1 MFYQNIRT
9 TALLLLLPLAI
20 HAQTY
25 VEGIKSIDRE
35 QYRTA
40 QQYFR
45 GQEKSDTKNASIHRY
60 FQGLCLVYLNQQ
72 DSAKAIFKQGMT
84 DDPSNA
90 YFFAGMGMAV
100 MKDNQVEGEQNLAKA
115 TELAKKN
122 AYIMNEIARGYLQF
136 GRKEKADQVLALMAI
151 AIKADPKN
159 YWSQIYQGDA
169 YDKKNNANEAI
180 NSYNQA
186 KYSDPSNPLAYYK
199 AGRIYYYS
207 KNYDAALKQ
216 YEEGKTK
223 DPNFAPFY
231 REIGELYK
239 MASRNKQAVES
250 YKRYIELAD
259 KNDQTAFRYAAFMF
273 LNNDYAGAIPVL
285 EELRA
290 KKFNEPALYRLL
302 AVSYFETAK
311 YNEGLQESNYFFSNY
326 GNQALAIDYKY
337 QGKLLVKTGK
347 PTEAQTSIEKAV
359 SMDSTAAEAYWD
371 LGLYSFDQKKYLE
384 AGNFFLKKI
393 NYTKGDI
400 NEWLATGKAFLYGD
414 QFKTADSC
422 FAKVTEL
429 NPNAYNGPFWQA
441 RANDRLDPEPKK
453 WLAKPYYEKVA
464 ALCET
469 DTQKFKTPLIEAYEY
484 LGYHYLSTKDTTK
497 ANEYWN
503 KILVLDPA
511 NAKAKAGLK

>member
-1 MFYQNIRT
+1 MFNKSISSF
-9 TALLLLLPLAI
+9 ALCLLFASGI
-20 HAQTY
+20 YAQTY

-40 QQYFR
+40 QHYFR
-45 GQEKSDTKNASIHRY
+45 AQEKSDPKNASIHRY
-60 FQGLCLVYLNQQ
+60 FQGLCLVYLEQK
-72 DSAKAIFKQGMT
+72 DSAKAIFKQGIS

-90 YFFAGMGMAV
+90 YFFTGMGIAV

-122 AYIMNEIARGYLQF
+122 ALIMNEIARGYIQF

-159 YWSQIYQGDA
+159 YWSHIYQGDA

-186 KYSDPSNPLAYYK
+186 RYSDPTNPLAYLK

-216 YEEGKTK
+216 YEEGKTQ

-239 MASRNKQAVES
+239 LAGRNKQAVES

-259 KNDQTAFRYAAFMF
+259 KNDETTFRYAAFMY
-273 LNNDYAGAIPVL
+273 LNNDYAGALPVL
-285 EELRA
+285 EGLRA
-290 KKFNEPALYRLL
+290 KKYSEPALYRLL
-302 AVSYFETAK
+302 AVCYFETGK
-311 YNEGLQESNYFFSNY
+311 FPEGLKESEYFFASY
-326 GNQALAIDYKY
+326 PDKALAIDYEY
-337 QGKLLVKTGK
+337 NGKLLIKANK
-347 PTEAQTSIEKAV
+347 PTEAKVAIEKAV
-359 SMDSTAAEAYWD
+359 KLDTASAKAYWD
-371 LGLYSFDQKKYLE
+371 LGLYAFDQKQYVV
-384 AGNFFLKKI
+384 AGNYFLQKI
-393 NYTKGDI
+393 NYTKGDV
-400 NEWLATGKAFLYGD
+400 NEWLSTGKAFLFGD

-422 FAKVTEL
+422 FAKVSEL

-453 WLAKPYYEKVA
+453 WLAKPHYEKVVS
-464 ALCET
+464 LCES
-469 DTQKFKTPLIEAYEY
+469 DPQKFKSPLVEAYEY
-484 LGYHYLSTKDTTK
+484 LGYHYLTVKDTTK

-503 KILVLDPA
+503 KLLILDPA